1 MLTFSKL
8 LQLQQVSAGY
18 VVDIF
23 PSLARS
29 ATGLEN
35 PNFYEICPQLA
46 LGEHGLGF
54 GMLGIYAEFPWASSG
69 RQPPGGI
76 SKMSSIQILSRKQPL
91 ELRSAPTETLPKV
104 E

>member
-1 MLTFSKL
+1 
-8 LQLQQVSAGY
+8 VE
-18 VVDIF
+18 IF

-54 GMLGIYAEFPWASSG
+54 GMLGYPQLASENS
-69 RQPPGGI
+69 
-76 SKMSSIQILSRKQPL
+76 L
-91 ELRSAPTETLPKV
+91 ENVLEAACS
-104 E
+104 